1 MAVVAFALVL
11 LVPDNAPFI
20 AVMRLLFDNVDDDD
34 DDDTVWIAAED
45 SLRLPVVEL
54 DLVLDDFVVLF
65 LPLPLLLL
73 LLILLLLLLVA
84 CCCFARPDV
93 DEVVDVVIVE

>member
-20 AVMRLLFDNVDDDD
+20 AVMRLLFDNVDDDDDD

-73 LLILLLLLLVA
+73 ILLLLVA